1 MPIEEVA
8 VELGW
13 DPAKLSGTWAPD
25 TAERDV
31 SWARAQI
38 AAQISAQISGA
49 TTQALPSLSPAD
61 HRSDLIESLSDAL
74 FIVETGE

>member
-13 DPAKLSGTWAPD
+13 DPAKLSGTWVPD

-38 AAQISAQISGA
+38 AAQISGA
-49 TTQALPSLSPAD
+49 TTQVLPSLSPAD